1 MATAEASC
9 ILLDEEL
16 WRLASMMDKP
26 RSRDGYYGK
35 PLPITQAPT
44 APFAI
49 FSALNSLGQR
59 ISPAGFRASS
69 QVLVNFFHFQ
79 KKTLLEEVGPRGR
92 KPSDV
97 RMVEEERH

>member
-49 FSALNSLGQR
+49 FSALNSPG
-59 ISPAGFRASS
+59 PGFLN
-69 QVLVNFFHFQ
+69 LVNFHFQ